1 MGVHACGRGAFTGR
15 SSGALPRAAASA
27 QHGRAKKTA
36 LTLLSMLSFAA
47 CGDSTS
53 SGGLGT
59 RADTGAVAPDAAVA
73 DALQP
78 LRDAAPPIDATQDDL
93 GTPPADASTPPA
105 DAAAPSPDAAAPPV
119 DAEAPPLGPDR
130 DGDGIA
136 DSDDNCLEVA
146 NADQADADGDH
157 AGDVCDPRPL
167 RLDLRLGQGAVLFFD
182 GSAASGTE
190 RLRGQGVLG
199 VHEAATERAVLTGRL
214 VF

>member
-1 MGVHACGRGAFTGR
+1 VVKSALLVLGVLCV
-15 SSGALPRAAASA
+15 
-27 QHGRAKKTA
+27 
-36 LTLLSMLSFAA
+36 AA

-53 SGGLGT
+53 GGGFGT
-59 RADTGAVAPDAAVA
+59 RADTGSVVPDAVLA
-73 DALQP
+73 DALHP
-78 LRDAAPPIDATQDDL
+78 VRDL
-93 GTPPADASTPPA
+93 GPAVDVADEDLGVPPADAEVPPVDA
-105 DAAAPSPDAAAPPV
+105 ESPPVDAAAPAPDAEVPRV

-136 DSDDNCLEVA
+136 DADDNC
-146 NADQADADGDH
+146 ADVGNPDQVDADGDH

-199 VHEAATERAVLTGRL
+199 VHEAATERAVLTGRV